1 MVRGNIPGAP
11 KVRVCNIHF
20 AQKRNATDSKNVVY
34 RLRLHFTALVA
45 TRDDSLGRLVP
56 ILNSKYWLPSLT
68 LALLSVATRVE
79 AASLTYWNFDFQDGR
94 IDLIT
99 DSAVKPRVLVAPKP
113 TRIIID
119 LPNTSVKRPKNLK
132 KLKGRYVKELRVAQY
147 NKNTTRVVLELSKRY
162 TISPSKLEIKGIAS
176 NKWFVRLPKIFPV
189 RDAKRASQRLIGVRV
204 PPASTPVVNRPST
217 PSSGPSIPVRAGSK
231 VVVIDPGHGGRDPGA
246 VGNGLYE
253 KNVVFS
259 ISNLVIAELRR
270 RGINAI
276 TTRPS
281 DVEIDLQPRVNKAEG
296 VRADIF
302 VSIHA
307 NAISLSR
314 PDINGLETY
323 YYASSA
329 GYRLARNIH
338 SSVLRTVGLSDRGIR
353 QARFYVLRKT
363 SMPAVLVETGF
374 ITGARDSSN
383 FKSEAYRQKMAKG
396 IADGIISYFNGR

>member
-1 MVRGNIPGAP
+1 M
-11 KVRVCNIHF
+11 
-20 AQKRNATDSKNVVY
+20 ATYD
-34 RLRLHFTALVA
+34 H
-45 TRDDSLGRLVP
+45 SLGEPVP
-56 ILNSKYWLPSLT
+56 IVKFKYWLPTLT
-68 LALLSVATRVE
+68 LAFLSLAARVE
-79 AASLTYWNFDFQDGR
+79 AASLTYWNFDFKDGR
-94 IDLIT
+94 IDLIS
-99 DSAVKPRVLVAPKP
+99 DSAVKPRVLVAPNP

-119 LPNTSVKRPKNLK
+119 LPNTSVKRSKNRK

-147 NKNTTRVVLELSKRY
+147 NKTTTRVVLELSKRY
-162 TISPSKLEIKGIAS
+162 TISPSKLQIKGIAA

-189 RDAKRASQRLIGVRV
+189 RDAKRSSQRLIGVRV
-204 PPASTPVVNRPST
+204 PAASSPTATRPAPST
-217 PSSGPSIPVRAGSK
+217 SGPAIPVKSGSK

-270 RGINAI
+270 QGVNAI
-276 TTRPS
+276 STRPR
-281 DVEIDLQPRVNKAEG
+281 DVEIDLQPRVNTAEG
-296 VRADIF
+296 VRANAF

-323 YYASSA
+323 YYASAS
-329 GYRLARNIH
+329 GYKLARNIH
-338 SSVLRTVGLSDRGIR
+338 NSILKTVEISDRGIR
-353 QARFYVLRKT
+353 QARFYVLRQT

-383 FKSEAYRQKMAKG
+383 FKSAAYQKKMAKG
-396 IADGIISYFNGR
+396 IADGIMSYLQGR

>member
-1 MVRGNIPGAP
+1 M
-11 KVRVCNIHF
+11 
-20 AQKRNATDSKNVVY
+20 
-34 RLRLHFTALVA
+34 A
-45 TRDDSLGRLVP
+45 TRDDSLGEPVP
-56 ILNSKYWLPSLT
+56 MVNCKYWLPTLT
-68 LALLSVATRVE
+68 LAFLSLAIRVE
-79 AASLTYWNFDFQDGR
+79 AASLTYWNFDFKDGR

-119 LPNTSVKRPKNLK
+119 LPNTTVQQAKNLK
-132 KLKGRYVKELRVAQY
+132 RLKGRYVKELRVAQY
-147 NKNTTRVVLELSKRY
+147 NKTTTRVVLQLSKRY
-162 TISPSKLEIKGIAS
+162 TISPSKLEIKGIAA

-189 RDAKRASQRLIGVRV
+189 RDAKRSSQRLIGVRV
-204 PPASTPVVNRPST
+204 PPASSPAVNRPS
-217 PSSGPSIPVRAGSK
+217 PSPASPSIPVKSGSK

-270 RGINAI
+270 RGVNAI
-276 TTRPS
+276 STRSS

-296 VRADIF
+296 VRANAF

-307 NAISLSR
+307 NAISRSR

-323 YYASSA
+323 YYASSS

-338 SSVLRTVGLSDRGIR
+338 NSILQTVGLADRGIR
-353 QARFYVLRKT
+353 QARFYVLRQT

-374 ITGARDSSN
+374 ITGAQDSSN
-383 FKSEAYRQKMAKG
+383 FKSEAYRKKMAKG
-396 IADGIISYFNGR
+396 IADGIISYLNGR

>member
-1 MVRGNIPGAP
+1 M
-11 KVRVCNIHF
+11 
-20 AQKRNATDSKNVVY
+20 ATCD
-34 RLRLHFTALVA
+34 H
-45 TRDDSLGRLVP
+45 SLGGFVP
-56 ILNSKYWLPSLT
+56 IVNSKYWLATLT
-68 LALLSVATRVE
+68 LAFLSLAARVE
-79 AASLTYWNFDFQDGR
+79 AASLTYWNFDFNDSR
-94 IDLIT
+94 IDLIS
-99 DSAVKPRVLVAPKP
+99 DEGVEPRVLVAPNP

-119 LPNTSVKRPKNLK
+119 LPNTTVSEVKARK

-147 NKNTTRVVLELSKRY
+147 NKTTTRVVLELSKRY
-162 TISPSKLEIKGIAS
+162 TISPSQLEIKGITA
-176 NKWFVRLPKIFPV
+176 NKWYVRLPKIFPV
-189 RDAKRASQRLIGVRV
+189 RDAERGSQRLIGVRV
-204 PPASTPVVNRPST
+204 PPASSPIVISP
-217 PSSGPSIPVRAGSK
+217 SGPSPAPSSPSPSVPVQAGSK

-276 TTRPS
+276 STRS
-281 DVEIDLQPRVNKAEG
+281 TDVEVDLQPRVDKAEG
-296 VRADIF
+296 VRANAF

-323 YYASSA
+323 YYSSSS

-338 SSVLRTVGLSDRGIR
+338 NSVLRATGMSDRGIR
-353 QARFYVLRKT
+353 EARFYVLRQT

-374 ITGARDSSN
+374 ITGARDSAN
-383 FKSEAYRQKMAKG
+383 FKSDAYRQKIAQG
-396 IADGIISYFNGR
+396 IVNGIISYLNGN

>member
-1 MVRGNIPGAP
+1 MGL
-11 KVRVCNIHF
+11 
-20 AQKRNATDSKNVVY
+20 Y
-34 RLRLHFTALVA
+34 RLRLHFTASTA
-45 TRDDSLGRLVP
+45 TGDDFLDGIVP
-56 ILNSKYWLPSLT
+56 IVKLQYWLPTLT
-68 LALLSVATRVE
+68 LAFLSVAARVE
-79 AASLTYWNFDFQDGR
+79 AAKLTYWNFDFRDGR

-99 DSAVKPRVLVAPKP
+99 DGDVKPRALVAPNP

-119 LPNTSVKRPKNLK
+119 LPNTTVSRAKNRKRLN
-132 KLKGRYVKELRVAQY
+132 GRYIKEMRVAQY

-162 TISPSKLEIKGIAS
+162 TISPSKLQIRGIAP

-189 RDAKRASQRLIGVRV
+189 RHAKRKSQRLIGVKV
-204 PPASTPVVNRPST
+204 PPASLPRPQIST
-217 PSSGPSIPVRAGSK
+217 AGPSIPVKSGAK
-231 VVVIDPGHGGRDPGA
+231 VVAIDPGHGGRDPGA

-253 KNVVFS
+253 KNVVFG

-270 RGINAI
+270 RGINAVS
-276 TTRPS
+276 TRTR

-296 VRADIF
+296 VRADVF

-323 YYASSA
+323 YYATSA

-338 SSVLRTVGLSDRGIR
+338 SSILRNVSIGDRGIR

-363 SMPAVLVETGF
+363 SMPSVLVETGF
-374 ITGARDSSN
+374 ITGARDSKN
-383 FKSEAYRQKMAKG
+383 FKSQAYQQKMAKG
-396 IADGIISYFNGR
+396 IADGIVNYLNGR